1 MEWIKKGINFYP
13 NLLLGRKKKRKKKK
27 MHALLMFKM
36 VNFSLH
42 EQAGRDVGRFGTKG
56 WLVEA
61 SWQTCFALGWS
72 TWCNESD

>member
-1 MEWIKKGINFYP
+1 
-13 NLLLGRKKKRKKKK
+13 

-36 VNFSLH
+36 VNFFLH